1 MIEVDGSP
9 AILNL
14 LTDITERRKAER
26 ALLESEQQYRNVIE
40 DQTEFICRFR
50 PDGTHIFVNEAYC
63 RYFNKKREEIL
74 WHRFLPEIPPEDQ
87 KSMKQFFESLT
98 PENPVDTIEHRIIMY
113 DGSIRWQRWSDR
125 AIFSENGTIIE
136 YQSVGR
142 DVTEIKKAE
151 EAINLANQK
160 LQLLSEITRHDI
172 LNQLTA
178 LRTCLLMADDVEKD
192 AEKRDLIQKEQ
203 QIAATIEAQIQFTKD
218 YQTVGIK
225 APAWHN
231 VRESLMRSVRS
242 IPILNVKVEIERADF
257 EILAD
262 PLFDKVFSN
271 LIDNSLRH
279 GGAKMDLIRFSCRV
293 NEERLVCSYEDNGV
307 GILPDDKPLVFNRG
321 FGKHTGLGM
330 FLTKE
335 ILAITGITIT
345 ENGEFGNGARF
356 EITVPKGAYRLV
368 DV

>member
-1 MIEVDGSP
+1 
-9 AILNL
+9 
-14 LTDITERRKAER
+14 
-26 ALLESEQQYRNVIE
+26 
-40 DQTEFICRFR
+40 
-50 PDGTHIFVNEAYC
+50 
-63 RYFNKKREEIL
+63 
-74 WHRFLPEIPPEDQ
+74 
-87 KSMKQFFESLT
+87 MKQFFESLT